1 MKRIMLV
8 ALFAVAGS
16 AFAAKSQKV
25 APPSAEQTIEAARVK
40 MMESATTAIRESL
53 SDPESARFRRVAV
66 SPKGRAVCG
75 EVNAKN
81 AMGGYVGFRRFIVAP
96 DQSGIEGD
104 DTYFAETHW
113 KERCVDDVLYSE
125 TELAKRYSSN

>member
-8 ALFAVAGS
+8 ALLVVASS
-16 AFAAKSQKV
+16 AFAAKPVKV
-25 APPSAEQTIEAARVK
+25 AMAPSADEALAAASVK
-40 MMESATTAIRESL
+40 MIDAAKDVIQGGLNDPDSAK
-53 SDPESARFRRVAV
+53 FRHVFI

-81 AMGGYVGFRRFIVAP
+81 KMGGYVGFKRFIVAR
-96 DQSGIEGD
+96 DQTGMEDD

-113 KERCVDDVLYSE
+113 QERCVDDVLFSE
-125 TELAKRYSSN
+125 RTTQYH